1 MRRKFTVAC
10 TTIEYMMDI
19 KPQVK
24 ISTHKNIRVSLREMN
39 TRVLY
44 FFCKFAIICKSHNI
58 YNIYK

>member
-1 MRRKFTVAC
+1 MILARTVYIRRKFTVAC

-19 KPQVK
+19 KPWVK

-44 FFCKFAIICKSHNI
+44 FFL
-58 YNIYK
+58 